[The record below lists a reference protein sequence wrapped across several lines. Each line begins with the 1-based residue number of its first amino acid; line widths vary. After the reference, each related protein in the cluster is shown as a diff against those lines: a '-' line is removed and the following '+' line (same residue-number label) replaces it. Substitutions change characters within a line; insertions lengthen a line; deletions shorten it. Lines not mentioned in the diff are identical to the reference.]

1 MTTRIAMR
9 AQPRLHPSTLILACL
24 LGGLGVFALHTT
36 VGFGG
41 SGNEGL
47 FQDWIYNILMFGAAL
62 VVLARGAFVAE
73 ERPAW
78 LAMGAGL
85 LFWSLG
91 ELYYSLLIE
100 GTSMEAGGSVS
111 PADVLYLAMYPCF
124 YVALGLLARRHLRDL
139 RISMWLDGL
148 IAGLAAACVASA
160 LILPP
165 ILDSATGAHSSL
177 VVSLAYPIGD
187 ILLMMFAVGALS
199 ITGWRSGN
207 LWLPIA
213 ASMLVSGIADST
225 YLYQTATDS
234 YHSGTWLEC
243 LWPLAAI
250 LLAIAAWIPSAHMWP
265 RQIKNWQMMSVPAC
279 ALLSALGVL
288 VYGNLGP
295 QLTTSALILAAA
307 TVLAVGAHLLVTL
320 RENLALLAH
329 SRRLSLTD
337 PLTGLGNRRLLM
349 SDLRLACDSAHAS
362 EPWELVLYDLDG
374 FKLYNDTFGH
384 PAGDTL
390 LMRLSE
396 RLKSTVEP
404 HGTAYRMGGDE
415 FCVLFDLSQEDH
427 ENFVQRS
434 VAALCEHSP
443 SFSITA
449 SHGVV
454 RIPAEVSDPAS
465 IMQLADQRLYR
476 RKEEVAARR
485 ADAQLIA
492 SASLNAHTGLSM
504 NTGMGAKAGLS
515 VDTGLSAD
523 TGLNADA
530 SLSVDADLSVEAS
543 LSVDAGLSVDP
554 SMSVDPRMSANV
566 ADGLLASTLP
576 AAESPASSAPRDS
589 DDAHDGENALPLGK
603 YDGGPLTRPSPE
615 QSSRDRRIRRQPPF

>member
-1 MTTRIAMR
+1 MR
-9 AQPRLHPSTLILACL
+9 ARLRLHLPTLFLAPL
-24 LGGLGVFALHTT
+24 IGGLGVFALHAT

-41 SGNEGL
+41 PGGEGL
-47 FQDWIYNILMFGAAL
+47 FQDGIYNVLMLGSAL
-62 VVLARGAFVAE
+62 VVLARGAFVRE

-91 ELYYSLLIE
+91 ELYYSMLIE
-100 GTSMEAGGSVS
+100 GTSREAGGSVS
-111 PADVLYLAMYPCF
+111 PADGLFLAMYPCF

-148 IAGLAAACVASA
+148 IAGLCAACVAAA

-165 ILDSATGAHSSL
+165 ILGSATGVHSSI

-187 ILLMMFAVGALS
+187 LLLMMFAVGALS
-199 ITGWRSGN
+199 ITGWRAGN

-234 YHSGTWLEC
+234 YQAGTWLEC

-250 LLAIAAWIPSAHMWP
+250 LLAVAAWVPSTRMRP
-265 RQIKNWQMMSVPAC
+265 RQMKSWQMMSVPAL
-279 ALLSALGVL
+279 ALVSALGVL

-295 QLTTSALILAAA
+295 QLTLPALILAAA
-307 TVLAVGAHLLVTL
+307 TVLAVGVHLLVTL
-320 RENLALLAH
+320 RENLILLAH

-349 SDLRLACDSAHAS
+349 SDLRLACKAAAAH

-390 LMRLSE
+390 LVRLSE

-404 HGTAYRMGGDE
+404 RGTAYRMGGDE
-415 FCVLFDLSQEDH
+415 FCVLFDVSLQEN
-427 ENFVQRS
+427 ESFVQSS

-454 RIPAEVSDPAS
+454 QIPAEVSDPAS

-485 ADAQLIA
+485 A
-492 SASLNAHTGLSM
+492 SAHLSIEGAGGLLSSTVAPTGESGLGESLP
-504 NTGMGAKAGLS
+504 
-515 VDTGLSAD
+515 SAD
-523 TGLNADA
+523 AYDRK
-530 SLSVDADLSVEAS
+530 D
-543 LSVDAGLSVDP
+543 
-554 SMSVDPRMSANV
+554 
-566 ADGLLASTLP
+566 
-576 AAESPASSAPRDS
+576 
-589 DDAHDGENALPLGK
+589 ALPLGEH
-603 YDGGPLTRPSPE
+603 DGGSLAGTTPE
-615 QSSRDRRIRRQPPF
+615 QSASDRRVRRQPPF

>member
-1 MTTRIAMR
+1 
-9 AQPRLHPSTLILACL
+9 
-24 LGGLGVFALHTT
+24 VFALHTT
-36 VGFGG
+36 LGFGG
-41 SGNEGL
+41 PGGEGL
-47 FQDWIYNILMFGAAL
+47 FQDGIYNVLMFGSAL
-62 VVLARGAFVAE
+62 IVLARGMLARE
-73 ERPAW
+73 ERAAW

-100 GTSMEAGGSVS
+100 GTGQEAGGSVS
-111 PADVLYLAMYPCF
+111 GADALYLAMYPCF

-139 RISMWLDGL
+139 RVSMWLDGL
-148 IAGLAAACVASA
+148 IAGLAAAGVASA

-165 ILDSATGAHSSL
+165 ILDSATGVHSSI

-199 ITGWRSGN
+199 ITGWRGGN

-234 YHSGTWLEC
+234 YQSGTWLEC

-250 LLAIAAWIPSAHMWP
+250 LLAIAAWTPAARMRP
-265 RQIKNWQMMSVPAC
+265 RQMKSWQMMSVPAL

-288 VYGNLGP
+288 IYGNLGP
-295 QLTTSALILAAA
+295 QLPASALILASA
-307 TVLAVGAHLLVTL
+307 TILAVGAHLLVTL

-349 SDLRLACDSAHAS
+349 SDLRFACKTAHTH

-390 LMRLSE
+390 LVHLSE
-396 RLKSTVEP
+396 RLRRTVAP

-415 FCVLFDLSQEDH
+415 FCVLFDLSSQDH
-427 ENFVQRS
+427 ENFVHCS
-434 VAALCEHSP
+434 VAALCEHSR

-454 RIPAEVSDPAS
+454 RIPTEVSDPSS
-465 IMQLADQRLYR
+465 ILQLADQRLYR

-485 ADAQLIA
+485 V
-492 SASLNAHTGLSM
+492 SARLN
-504 NTGMGAKAGLS
+504 
-515 VDTGLSAD
+515 
-523 TGLNADA
+523 
-530 SLSVDADLSVEAS
+530 VDATS
-543 LSVDAGLSVDP
+543 
-554 SMSVDPRMSANV
+554 
-566 ADGLLASTLP
+566 GLLASTLP
-576 AAESPASSAPRDS
+576 DVEDFDPSAPRRS
-589 DDAHDGENALPLGK
+589 GDAYNGQYALPLWEN
-603 YDGGPLTRPSPE
+603 DAGPFTGTSPE
-615 QSSRDRRIRRQPPF
+615 QSASDRRIRRKPPF

>member
-1 MTTRIAMR
+1 MR
-9 AQPRLHPSTLILACL
+9 ARLRLNLPTLFLAPL
-24 LGGLGVFALHTT
+24 IGGLGVFALHTT

-41 SGNEGL
+41 SEGEGL
-47 FQDWIYNILMFGAAL
+47 FQDGIYNVLMLGSAL
-62 VVLARGAFVAE
+62 VVLARGAFVRE

-91 ELYYSLLIE
+91 ELYYSILIE
-100 GTSMEAGGSVS
+100 GTSREAGGSVS
-111 PADVLYLAMYPCF
+111 PADGLFLAMYPCL
-124 YVALGLLARRHLRDL
+124 YVALGLLARRHLREL

-148 IAGLAAACVASA
+148 IAGLGAACVAAA

-165 ILDSATGAHSSL
+165 ILDSATGVHSSI

-187 ILLMMFAVGALS
+187 LLLMMFAVGALS
-199 ITGWRSGN
+199 ITGWRGGN

-234 YHSGTWLEC
+234 YQSGTWLEC

-250 LLAIAAWIPSAHMWP
+250 LLAVAAWVPSARMRP
-265 RQIKNWQMMSVPAC
+265 RQMRSWQMMSVPAL
-279 ALLSALGVL
+279 ALVSALGVL

-295 QLTTSALILAAA
+295 QLTLPALILAAA
-307 TVLAVGAHLLVTL
+307 TVLAVGVHLLVTL
-320 RENLALLAH
+320 RENLVLLAH

-349 SDLRLACDSAHAS
+349 NDLHLACKTAAAH

-390 LMRLSE
+390 LVRLSE

-404 HGTAYRMGGDE
+404 RGTAYRMGGDE
-415 FCVLFDLSQEDH
+415 FCVLFDVSLQEN
-427 ENFVQRS
+427 ESFVQSS

-454 RIPAEVSDPAS
+454 QIPTEVGDPAS

-485 ADAQLIA
+485 A
-492 SASLNAHTGLSM
+492 SAH
-504 NTGMGAKAGLS
+504 
-515 VDTGLSAD
+515 
-523 TGLNADA
+523 
-530 SLSVDADLSVEAS
+530 LSVEGAGGLLTSALTPIGEAGLAES
-543 LSVDAGLSVDP
+543 LSSADAYDRE
-554 SMSVDPRMSANV
+554 D
-566 ADGLLASTLP
+566 
-576 AAESPASSAPRDS
+576 
-589 DDAHDGENALPLGK
+589 ALPLGEH
-603 YDGGPLTRPSPE
+603 DGGSLAGTTPE
-615 QSSRDRRIRRQPPF
+615 QSASDRRIRRQPPF